1 MALSNCPT
9 NDCEIRLVP
18 GFFEIP
24 ITVVLVTVLIF
35 MLDIMP
41 ALVFNSF
48 QKNLHHF
55 PFNNSIYSSC
65 SFIFNSYPI
74 STRFLLITNK

>member
-24 ITVVLVTVLIF
+24 ITVVLVIVLIF

-48 QKNLHHF
+48 QKIYTIF
-55 PFNNSIYSSC
+55 PLAIL
-65 SFIFNSYPI
+65 FILVVVSY
-74 STRFLLITNK
+74 STRILFPPGFL